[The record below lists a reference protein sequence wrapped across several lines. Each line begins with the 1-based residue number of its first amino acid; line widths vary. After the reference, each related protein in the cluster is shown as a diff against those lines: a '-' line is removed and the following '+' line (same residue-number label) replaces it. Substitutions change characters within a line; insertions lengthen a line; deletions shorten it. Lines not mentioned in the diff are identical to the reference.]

1 MKDQR
6 EIQIAWEVYN
16 LIEKLNYLL
25 WDRYEEGFLQIYL
38 QEEDDKFLRTLRA
51 PHLPKAEEKR
61 NGSR

>member
-25 WDRYEEGFLQIYL
+25 WDRYEV
-38 QEEDDKFLRTLRA
+38 
-51 PHLPKAEEKR
+51 LPPVRKGPGIAVLKVTRGRDEV
-61 NGSR
+61 